1 MSQTSCIW
9 SVIPTWKT
17 GHLCFLAKQT
27 QEIMGREMSMTYL
40 QTSSHGSQDVH
51 WTHSGYTHLRGFQL
65 TQATT
70 RGQIGHFQENS
81 EVPQRTPG
89 PMGSYPE
96 QLPSTLLATGR
107 WHFLWPS
114 TWSFLVV
121 TTTLWVSIEATLN
134 KLFFKLQLVVHFSS
148 GWLHSL
154 DLNCASEVMQIQ

>member
-27 QEIMGREMSMTYL
+27 QEIMGRDMSMTYL

-70 RGQIGHFQENS
+70 RGQIGTSKKTVKFPKELQGLWAHTQN
-81 EVPQRTPG
+81 G
-89 PMGSYPE
+89 CL
-96 QLPSTLLATGR
+96 LPSWPQADGI
-107 WHFLWPS
+107 FSGPS

-121 TTTLWVSIEATLN
+121 TTTLWVSIDATLN
-134 KLFFKLQLVVHFSS
+134 RLYFKLQLVIHSSS

-154 DLNCASEVMQIQ
+154 DLNCALK